1 MGSDIADEQ
10 LTESAASRTVEIGLG
25 GASCSKPMEI
35 EKRLQ
40 NCNWEESMT
49 ALRADFPIFKN
60 STSDMDYLC
69 GIVLAIYF
77 FDYSLKDSESTLRWS
92 STAMSALP
100 DLVCRLTGVVGALSQ
115 GSGPLCGLLESVTGV
130 SPSLVSVFG
139 KLPSTLVMQYSE
151 RLSDGASRSLIS
163 CLKVSYR
170 ALLADRG
177 NRSHHRSRF
186 SIHIRSYKSWL
197 PVAEFDRGGSD
208 TGRLGKLGG
217 RFPATMKSRAALTSK
232 SRQAQEAAALTS
244 TVGKLSNELASLN
257 RKAKEFANSQRKAE
271 LEIRRLRNERKYDQQ
286 ALVECR
292 TSLHK
297 ILRKCEEQQAYNQS
311 CINQQAHNLSR
322 MSVEMDALHNQVCSL
337 EEKNACLAS
346 DTALV
351 QLSVSKSHESHLEA
365 LSYVNKNVAE
375 FSQNIDNLRNSVVLR
390 SPNWFVNLLNE
401 SVISLPIEVVSTT
414 KFTLLG
420 HLANLTSKMEAQQ
433 GSYRALEFKMEEEA
447 LLRRREID
455 IRERECESL
464 RQLKEEA
471 LQPRR
476 EIDLRER
483 EWKSLRQRMDLYDL
497 SSLLLPIFR
506 IVELKVPN
514 LFPDYLAQ
522 GPITWLLDF
531 PILLRQAF
539 PQLEDFDFSDPS
551 HSGWLQLMVKKCI
564 GKTWHQNTL

>member
-1 MGSDIADEQ
+1 MSRQFFEAYGGSSLEEAISNSVSAPYQSFMHGKSIAIGSKAGEASFKAPPMGEYMRRKAVLREPPSKEVVGRSDLTGALSATNSFDAAFDAASCGPVSSVEFASSVGESMRRKAVLREPPSKEVVGRSDLTGALSATNSFDAASCGPVSLGEIASWFGVPGTGLSSSVEGKCGSCVVYERRKAHEIGMGSDIADEQ

-375 FSQNIDNLRNSVVLR
+375 FSQNIDNL
-390 SPNWFVNLLNE
+390 
-401 SVISLPIEVVSTT
+401 
-414 KFTLLG
+414 
-420 HLANLTSKMEAQQ
+420 
-433 GSYRALEFKMEEEA
+433 
-447 LLRRREID
+447 
-455 IRERECESL
+455 
-464 RQLKEEA
+464 
-471 LQPRR
+471 
-476 EIDLRER
+476 
-483 EWKSLRQRMDLYDL
+483 
-497 SSLLLPIFR
+497 
-506 IVELKVPN
+506 
-514 LFPDYLAQ
+514 
-522 GPITWLLDF
+522 
-531 PILLRQAF
+531 
-539 PQLEDFDFSDPS
+539 
-551 HSGWLQLMVKKCI
+551 
-564 GKTWHQNTL
+564 